1 MNLQVLFFSTAL
13 PGIMNWSLRKPV
25 LEQKLKYKTWILLKY
40 TVPIK
45 EAKGRMKELRE
56 FSKEFW
62 KLFIYNDALL
72 PFKKIICGFQIF
84 P

>member
-1 MNLQVLFFSTAL
+1 
-13 PGIMNWSLRKPV
+13 MNWSLRKQV

-45 EAKGRMKELRE
+45 EAKGRMKELRKI
-56 FSKEFW
+56 SKGFW
-62 KLFIYNDALL
+62 KLFIYDDALL
-72 PFKKIICGFQIF
+72 PFKKMIWGFQSY